1 MKTADNTNL
10 SSAGPIQL
18 TAEDLAHAARLNL
31 RQAFFSLKFLFKF
44 VTVIVIAS
52 LVICTFYYH
61 VIDQTPSP
69 GVVLMIGALWIAT
82 AILTLYGLAYV
93 GAPRQMR
100 KIFKQQKNLHKPYTL
115 TWDGDR
121 LESTSEAGNARL
133 AWDELLKMCEDSKI
147 MLFYESEQLYR
158 LIPKRYL
165 TQDQIASL
173 RQSWLDGHG

>member
-1 MKTADNTNL
+1 MKPADYIHL
-10 SSAGPIQL
+10 SAAGPIQL

-31 RQAFFSLKFLFKF
+31 RQAFFSRKFLIRF
-44 VTVIVIAS
+44 VTVILVAS
-52 LVICTFYYH
+52 LIICTFYYH
-61 VIDQTPSP
+61 VIDQAPQP

-82 AILTLYGLAYV
+82 AILTLYGLAYLD
-93 GAPRQMR
+93 APRQMR

-133 AWDELLKMCEDSKI
+133 AWDELLKMREDSKI

-158 LIPKRYL
+158 LIPKRYV

-173 RQSWLDGHG
+173 RQSWIAGHG